1 MKTKKK
7 SDNLFVVKNFNYPK
21 IIQKELKTITKRKY
35 YSDLIRK
42 KIKARFYKY
51 LKDSINEK
59 LKLAGSIKFF
69 GFIPQSFISNISKE
83 YNLSFLNLT
92 FEDFLSQNLC
102 IGKENKKSTLDK
114 YHHNLSVLEYLK
126 KNKEISRKSNF
137 NNIKNMKLY
146 EIYDEYLNSKEFKM
160 DISRLKQQK
169 ETDKYIK
176 KYIIRAINLIDY
188 FYY

>member
-1 MKTKKK
+1 M
-7 SDNLFVVKNFNYPK
+7 NQFL
-21 IIQKELKTITKRKY
+21 IIVIIFQKEIH
-35 YSDLIRK
+35 INGNN
-42 KIKARFYKY
+42 
-51 LKDSINEK
+51 KDDKS
-59 LKLAGSIKFF
+59 
-69 GFIPQSFISNISKE
+69 
-83 YNLSFLNLT
+83 
-92 FEDFLSQNLC
+92 EDFLSQNLC

-126 KNKEISRKSNF
+126 NNKEISRKSNF

-160 DISRLKQQK
+160 DISKLKQQK

-176 KYIIRAINLIDY
+176 KYISRAINLIDY